1 MINISK
7 VVDLTGQ
14 TFGRLT
20 VIERASNDNQGRA
33 RWLCECS
40 CEDKNK
46 VIVSGYNLRNK
57 KNPTNSCGC
66 LNRESILNK
75 FDKLNEIRKKK
86 EKQGVTPAP
95 LSK

>member
-7 VVDLTGQ
+7 VIDLTGQ

-57 KNPTNSCGC
+57 KTQ
-66 LNRESILNK
+66 LILV
-75 FDKLNEIRKKK
+75 DVLI
-86 EKQGVTPAP
+86 EKAFYIN
-95 LSK
+95 